1 MKLVFCGTPQ
11 FAVPTLEALASAGHD
26 IRLVVTQPD
35 RPSGR
40 GRQLS
45 APAVKQV
52 AAKLGFPIAQPQT
65 LKKNP
70 EFQEQLK
77 KLAPEAIV
85 VVAYGRI
92 IPPWMLSLPYL
103 GNFNVHASLLP
114 KLRGAAP
121 VQWAIAGGE
130 TSTGITIMRLDEGL
144 DTGPILLQ
152 RRIPITSDDTA
163 LTLAPRLAQLGAEL
177 MLEALPQIAAKTLE
191 AVPQDHSQATLA
203 RLLSKEDGLI
213 NFSCTAEEIHNRL
226 RGFQPWPGVYT
237 RFRGRQLEL
246 VAARPAHDSSGAS
259 LTPGGLLR
267 RGNQLFF
274 ICARGTLLEVLE
286 LQPAGKQ
293 RMTAQQFLNGYHPE
307 NGEALA

>member
-11 FAVPTLEALASAGHD
+11 FAVPTLEALASAGHE
-26 IRLVVTQPD
+26 IQLVVTQPD

-52 AAKLGFPIAQPQT
+52 AGKLGLPIAQPQT
-65 LKKNP
+65 LKNNP

-77 KLAPEAIV
+77 GLAPEAIV

-92 IPPWMLSLPYL
+92 IPPWMLSLPDL

-121 VQWAIAGGE
+121 VQWAIASGE
-130 TSTGITIMRLDEGL
+130 TSTGVTIMRLDEGL

-152 RRIPITSDDTA
+152 RRTPITNDDTA
-163 LTLAPRLAQLGAEL
+163 LTLAPRLAELGAHL
-177 MLEALPQIAAKTLE
+177 MLQAVPQIAAKTLE

-203 RLLSKEDGLI
+203 PLLRKEDGLI
-213 NFSCTAEEIHNRL
+213 NFS
-226 RGFQPWPGVYT
+226 
-237 RFRGRQLEL
+237 
-246 VAARPAHDSSGAS
+246 
-259 LTPGGLLR
+259 
-267 RGNQLFF
+267 
-274 ICARGTLLEVLE
+274 
-286 LQPAGKQ
+286 
-293 RMTAQQFLNGYHPE
+293 
-307 NGEALA
+307 